1 MTAWNVFEIMGIVAF
16 AVSGALTGIQKKLDI
31 FGVLV
36 LAVTTAVGGG
46 ILRDVIIGNTPPLTF
61 RDPTFVT
68 ISAIATIG
76 VCFTYR
82 WLDKFKYTIQIF
94 DAIGLGAFTATSAN
108 LAIQHNLNT
117 LFIVTT
123 VAVITGIGGSVMR
136 DVFVKEI
143 PYVFRQEVYAITTI
157 IGAVSFYYLQF
168 YFKGNIPLY
177 FAFCITTGL
186 RICCIKYG
194 LNFPVIGVKFD
205 DWISGS
211 RNSGR

>member
-1 MTAWNVFEIMGIVAF
+1 MTTWSILEFTGVIAF
-16 AVSGALTGIQKKLDI
+16 AVAGALTGIQKKLDI

-36 LAVTTAVGGG
+36 LAMTTAVGGG

-61 RDPTFVT
+61 RDPTFFM
-68 ISAIATIG
+68 ISAVTTIV

-82 WLDKFKYTIQIF
+82 WLEKYKNMIQIF

-123 VAVITGIGGSVMR
+123 VAVITGIGGSIMR

-157 IGAVSFYYLQF
+157 VGAISFYYSQF
-168 YFKGNIPLY
+168 YLTGATQLY
-177 FAFCITTGL
+177 LCFFITTGL
-186 RICCIKYG
+186 RLCCIKYQW
-194 LNFPVIGVKFD
+194 NFPVIGIPSKD
-205 DWISGS
+205 EAAKE
-211 RNSGR
+211 